1 MSRFLALLLGG
12 SLLAGC
18 GGGPKPFLLSG
29 DAQRAEIGY
38 AEDPATTLP
47 LAKAHCAA
55 YERQPRLLQAQ
66 QNIAYYQCYRP

>member
-1 MSRFLALLLGG
+1 MSRLLALILCG
-12 SLLAGC
+12 SLSAGC
-18 GGGPKPFLLSG
+18 SGPKAFLLSG
-29 DAQRAEIGY
+29 DAKRAEVGY
-38 AEDPATTLP
+38 GADPATTLP